1 MNLLKGIGV
10 YLTSNILNALI
21 PFLLLPILTRNLSVA
36 DYGQVVMFQT
46 FLSAISAIVGLNT
59 IGAANRKYYDG
70 NVDQLVLMRFN
81 GSCFQILLVSF
92 LFLSLVGISFK
103 TQLAKLLSI
112 PDGWVLYAILVASFL
127 FITNMRLG
135 QWQIRNKAKSFGLLQ
150 VGGGIVNMLLSVI
163 FVVFLQQSGE
173 GRIDAIIMSAALS
186 AVLSMGLLCRDKLI
200 DVFSFRLKYLKEALL
215 LGCLSYLIHWACCC

>member
-10 YLTSNILNALI
+10 YLTSDILNALI

-46 FLSAISAIVGLNT
+46 LLSAISAIVGLNT

-92 LFLSLVGISFK
+92 
-103 TQLAKLLSI
+103 
-112 PDGWVLYAILVASFL
+112 W
-127 FITNMRLG
+127 M
-135 QWQIRNKAKSFGLLQ
+135 
-150 VGGGIVNMLLSVI
+150 GIVCDTGRLI
-163 FVVFLQQSGE
+163 F
-173 GRIDAIIMSAALS
+173 IYN
-186 AVLSMGLLCRDKLI
+186 
-200 DVFSFRLKYLKEALL
+200 KYEIRPVADQE
-215 LGCLSYLIHWACCC
+215 